1 MALLT
6 DIPKIRTS
14 DIELLE
20 ALGITEVEHLAEQNP
35 AKLAADI
42 KKANQTLKITS
53 RCPSKATI
61 SNWISSATEMTD
73 IITEPPPNPD
83 SKPTPPVATTPP
95 VNYEGNEE
103 VMRMLT
109 KVSFAIPMPG
119 KIMMENK
126 IQVGDIPAGLL
137 LSRYSGDLDVRVLEV
152 EQAPNPIVPA
162 RRSSGNV
169 EQSVTQD
176 QQLQIDTTQIKSISK
191 DTSEP
196 RLRIP
201 KSKADEDRVSLI
213 RAPRESTNRGKDPNS
228 RHYIRGVL
236 HTHPWGLRV
245 GALSSLLLL
254 LNLPLAVISALLL
267 LLSEESPQKFAWVP
281 HWILAFPL
289 ALPLVGT
296 IYFIWGYHGKCRIC
310 SQKLFAHRAAL
321 KHVKAH
327 HTPGLGY
334 VLPLC
339 FHLLIFSWF
348 RCSSCG
354 TPVRLKK

>member
-6 DIPKIRTS
+6 DIPKIRPPH
-14 DIELLE
+14 IELLE

-42 KKANQTLKITS
+42 KKANQALKITS
-53 RCPSKATI
+53 RCPAKATI
-61 SNWISSATEMTD
+61 ANWISSAIEMTGV
-73 IITEPPPNPD
+73 ITEPAPNTE
-83 SKPTPPVATTPP
+83 STPTTPVATAPP

-109 KVSFAIPMPG
+109 KVSYAIPMPG

-152 EQAPNPIVPA
+152 EQSSNPTLPA
-162 RRSSGNV
+162 RRSSEDV
-169 EQSVTQD
+169 EHTVTDD
-176 QQLQIDTTQIKSISK
+176 QHLHIDATQVKSISK
-191 DTSEP
+191 NTAEP
-196 RLRIP
+196 RLKIP

-213 RAPRESTNRGKDPNS
+213 RAPRESTNLGKDPNS
-228 RHYIRGVL
+228 RSYIRGVL
-236 HTHPWGLRV
+236 HTHPWGLRI
-245 GALSSLLLL
+245 GALSSLILL
-254 LNLPLAVISALLL
+254 LNLPLAIISALLL
-267 LLSEESPQKFAWVP
+267 LLSSESPQKFAWVP

-289 ALPLVGT
+289 ALPLVGA
-296 IYFIWGYHGKCRIC
+296 IYLIWGYHGKCRIC
-310 SQKLFAHRAAL
+310 AQKLFAYRAAL